1 MWPYWIMFLVPALLA
16 TQEQQRQTPRARGA
30 LDLASP
36 SGWLLVAFAF
46 CLMIGLRFEV
56 GGDWQ
61 TYLENIKPVARLS
74 LGRILTLDDPGY
86 HLLEWLSLKAGWSVY
101 GVNLAG
107 AAIFTGGLF
116 RFCRFLPRPWL
127 ALAAAVPY
135 LVIVLGMGYTR
146 QGMALGCA
154 LVGLVAFANGKV
166 LRFVLWI
173 VIGAT
178 FHKTAILLL
187 PFAALASSQRRI
199 VTALWVAAVTF
210 TAYVLLLADSV
221 EILRR
226 GYLEAKYESQ
236 GALVR
241 LLMNVVPAL
250 IFLVR
255 RRSFELVLPAAR
267 MWFWFSIAS
276 LLLLAI
282 LFVSPSSTAV
292 DRIALYMLPLQ
303 LVVFSSLPETR
314 GPSSTN
320 RSLIVLIVLYY
331 AAVLFTWL
339 NFAATSY
346 TWIPYRFYPLT

>member
-1 MWPYWIMFLVPALLA
+1 MWPYWIMFLVPAFLA
-16 TQEQQRQTPRARGA
+16 TQEQQRQTPRGREAFG
-30 LDLASP
+30 LATP
-36 SGWLLVAFAF
+36 SGWLLVASAF

-56 GGDWQ
+56 GGDWH
-61 TYLENIKPVARLS
+61 TYLQNIKPVARLS
-74 LGRILTLDDPGY
+74 LGRILSLDDPGF
-86 HLLEWLSLKAGWSVY
+86 HLLEWLSLKAGWGVY

-127 ALAAAVPY
+127 ALAAAAPY

-154 LVGLVAFANGKV
+154 LVGLVAFADGKV

-199 VTALWVAAVTF
+199 VTALWVAALTF

-221 EILRR
+221 EVLRR
-226 GYLEAKYESQ
+226 GYFDAKYESQ

-241 LLMNVVPAL
+241 LLMNAVPAL
-250 IFLVR
+250 IFLGR
-255 RRSFELVLPAAR
+255 RRSFEQVLPAAR

-303 LVVFSSLPETR
+303 LVVFSTLPETR
-314 GPSSTN
+314 GSTSTN
-320 RSLIVLIVLYY
+320 QALIVLIVLYF

-339 NFAATSY
+339 NFAATSEF
-346 TWIPYRFYPLT
+346 WIPYRFYPLT

>member
-16 TQEQQRQTPRARGA
+16 TQEQQRQTPRVRGA

-36 SGWLLVAFAF
+36 SGWLVVACAF
-46 CLMIGLRFEV
+46 CLMIGLRFQV
-56 GGDWQ
+56 GGDWY
-61 TYLENIKPVARLS
+61 TYLLNMKPVARLS
-74 LGRILTLDDPGY
+74 FERILSLDDPGY
-86 HLLEWLSLKAGWSVY
+86 HLLEWLSLKAGWGVY

-154 LVGLVAFANGKV
+154 LVGLVAFAKGKV

-187 PFAALASSQRRI
+187 PFAALASSHRRI

-210 TAYVLLLADSV
+210 SAYILLLADSV
-221 EILRR
+221 DVLRR
-226 GYLEAKYESQ
+226 GYLDAKYESQ

-241 LLMNVVPAL
+241 LLMNAVPAL

-276 LLLLAI
+276 LVLLAI

-292 DRIALYMLPLQ
+292 DRIALYILPLQ
-303 LVVFSSLPETR
+303 LVVFSALPETR
-314 GPSSTN
+314 GSTN
-320 RSLIVLIVLYY
+320 PSQSLIVLIVLYY

>member
-1 MWPYWIMFLVPALLA
+1 MWPYWIMFLVPAFLA
-16 TQEQQRQTPRARGA
+16 TQEQQRQTPRGREAFG
-30 LDLASP
+30 LATP
-36 SGWLLVAFAF
+36 SGWLLVASAF

-56 GGDWQ
+56 GGDWH
-61 TYLENIKPVARLS
+61 TYLQNIKPVARLS
-74 LGRILTLDDPGY
+74 LGRILSLDDPGF
-86 HLLEWLSLKAGWSVY
+86 HLLEWLSLKAGWGVY

-154 LVGLVAFANGKV
+154 LVGLVAFADGKV

-210 TAYVLLLADSV
+210 IAYVLLLADSV

-226 GYLEAKYESQ
+226 GYLDAKYESQ

-241 LLMNVVPAL
+241 LLMNAVPAL

-303 LVVFSSLPETR
+303 LVVFSALPKSPGAT
-314 GPSSTN
+314 STN
-320 RSLIVLIVLYY
+320 QSLIVLIVIYY

-339 NFAATSY
+339 NFAATSEF
-346 TWIPYRFYPLT
+346 WIPYRFYPLT

>member
-1 MWPYWIMFLVPALLA
+1 MWPYWIMFLVPALFA
-16 TQEQQRQTPRARGA
+16 TQEQQRQPPRGSGA
-30 LDLASP
+30 PYLASP
-36 SGWLLVAFAF
+36 SGWLLAAIVF
-46 CLMIGLRFEV
+46 CLMIGLRFQV
-56 GGDWQ
+56 GGDWY
-61 TYLENIKPVARLS
+61 TYLLNMKPVARLS
-74 LGRILTLDDPGY
+74 LGRILSLDDPGY

-154 LVGLVAFANGKV
+154 LVGLVAFADGKV

-221 EILRR
+221 EVLRR
-226 GYLEAKYESQ
+226 GYLDAKYESQ

-241 LLMNVVPAL
+241 LLMNAVPAL
-250 IFLVR
+250 IFLRR
-255 RRSFELVLPAAR
+255 RRSFEQALPAAR

-276 LLLLAI
+276 LFLLAI

-314 GPSSTN
+314 GPTTTN
-320 RSLIVLIVLYY
+320 QSLIVLILIYY

-339 NFAATSY
+339 NYAATSY